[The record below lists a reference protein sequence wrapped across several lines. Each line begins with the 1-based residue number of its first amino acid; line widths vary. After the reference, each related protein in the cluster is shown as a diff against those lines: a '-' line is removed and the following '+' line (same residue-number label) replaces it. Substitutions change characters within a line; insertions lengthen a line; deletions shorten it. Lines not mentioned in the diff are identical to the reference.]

1 MNCISIRLASALAFA
16 LVSAAAAAADLTVN
30 ITDLRTRQGALLVA
44 VVDSAAAWDDS
55 RQAVARERLVPDADA
70 VTLSF
75 KDLKPGAYAV
85 QVMHDENGNGKLDAN
100 FLGMPVEGY
109 GFSNNPQVMRR
120 PTYDEARFELAA
132 DAAITVQLR

>member
-1 MNCISIRLASALAFA
+1 MKRTAMTATLLALAATQASAAE
-16 LVSAAAAAADLTVN
+16 LTVN
-30 ITDLRTRQGALLVA
+30 ITDLRTREGALLVA

-55 RQAVARERLVPDADA
+55 RQAIARQRVVPDGDALTLRFPGLAD
-70 VTLSF
+70 
-75 KDLKPGAYAV
+75 GAYAV

-120 PTYDEARFELAA
+120 PTYDEARFELAG
-132 DAAITVQLR
+132 DASIDVRLR